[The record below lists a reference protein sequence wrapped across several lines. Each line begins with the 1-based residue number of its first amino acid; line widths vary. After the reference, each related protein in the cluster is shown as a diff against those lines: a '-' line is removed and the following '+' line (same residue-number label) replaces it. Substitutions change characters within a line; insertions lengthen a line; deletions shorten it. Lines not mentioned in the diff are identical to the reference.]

1 MERREFV
8 RAMIAFGMAP
18 QLAAQQ
24 TANPAPPPPAPV
36 PWTLGLNAKTPQPH
50 TAMAESVAVSDAT
63 FFSPEQM
70 SALTHLSDVLM
81 PPMGEKPGALMADT
95 PAFLDFLVG
104 KSSASRKGLY
114 AGGLDWLNAE
124 AKRKV
129 WRAVCGDDGCASGC
143 VDQAMVADVDD
154 GSSAYGGACW
164 VHQCGACGY
173 TDGDDELEGVDC
185 GSWAGGSGL
194 GDEWA
199 VLVSD

>member
-70 SALTHLSDVLM
+70 SALTHLSDLLM

-114 AGGLDWLNAE
+114 AGGLDWLNAQ
-124 AKRKV
+124 AKGKYGVPFARTT
-129 WRAVCGDDGCASGC
+129 AA
-143 VDQAMVADVDD
+143 QADVLIKPWLRTWMTDHPPTETHAGFINVAHAD
-154 GSSAYGGACW
+154 IRTATMNSKAWIAVVGQADQDW
-164 VHQCGACGY
+164 V
-173 TDGDDELEGVDC
+173 TN
-185 GSWAGGSGL
+185 GL
-194 GDEWA
+194 L
-199 VLVSD
+199 LVSD